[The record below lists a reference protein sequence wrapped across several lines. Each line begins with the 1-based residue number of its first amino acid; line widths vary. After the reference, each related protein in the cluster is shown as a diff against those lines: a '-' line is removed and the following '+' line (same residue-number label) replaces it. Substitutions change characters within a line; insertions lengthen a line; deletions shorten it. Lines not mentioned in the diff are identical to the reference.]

1 MNFWGGTDSFLVDL
15 VVESEGKRSHGG
27 LLEFG
32 LSICGGKGVSGR
44 AARTLGISNLIGHVQ
59 QRGRWA
65 VLTSCGA
72 ASLVG
77 APPWPWPWC
86 RCL

>member
-1 MNFWGGTDSFLVDL
+1 MNFWGGTDSFLVDS

-44 AARTLGISNLIGHVQ
+44 AAGTLGISNLI
-59 QRGRWA
+59 
-65 VLTSCGA
+65 
-72 ASLVG
+72 
-77 APPWPWPWC
+77 
-86 RCL
+86 